1 LSISGVSIDS
11 RGHHHQRVLRN
22 KIPYTSRALLV
33 VAWVRNEVESQSF
46 GASKEE
52 RQPGEQTK
60 KYRRSHNCFGM
71 KMSVLW
77 EELAPRNFVNS

>member
-1 LSISGVSIDS
+1 
-11 RGHHHQRVLRN
+11 
-22 KIPYTSRALLV
+22 

-77 EELAPRNFVNS
+77 EELTPRNFVNS